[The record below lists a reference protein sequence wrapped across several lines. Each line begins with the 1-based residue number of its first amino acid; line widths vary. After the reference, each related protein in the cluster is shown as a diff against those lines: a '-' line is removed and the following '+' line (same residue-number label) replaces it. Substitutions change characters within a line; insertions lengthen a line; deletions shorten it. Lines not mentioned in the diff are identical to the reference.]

1 MNIDV
6 KTTSSFPN
14 LFNQSLSFTSEKMA
28 NNLPF
33 VVIGSIVILAFL
45 LFISTIPKTKQ
56 SASIYSGVTSYGLNR
71 SPMSTSTSSSSSSS
85 VFYIIEILIWSMVVF
100 LVVIN
105 GLKYVL
111 DIDITS
117 QLSGL
122 FSHDPNLNVHVK
134 SKGLESRLP
143 KPANSNDSPSTSFRK
158 EVFHISDNSYT
169 YSDAKAVCKA
179 YNSELANYDQIKK
192 SHAGGAEWC
201 SYGWSEDQMVFFPT
215 QKSTYEKLKKKKGHE
230 HDCGRP
236 GINGGYISN
245 PNAKFGANCYGKKP
259 KNANGMQFATVEYK
273 TQEDRVVDKKV
284 LEFKN
289 KLNDI
294 PVAPFNK
301 SKWSK
306 F

>member
-14 LFNQSLSFTSEKMA
+14 LFNRSLSFTSEKMA

-33 VVIGSIVILAFL
+33 VIVGIIVILGFL
-45 LFISTIPKTKQ
+45 LFISTIPKSK
-56 SASIYSGVTSYGLNR
+56 SMSSNIYSSLASNGLNR
-71 SPMSTSTSSSSSSS
+71 SSTSSSSSA
-85 VFYIIEILIWSMVVF
+85 FYIVEILIWSMVVF
-100 LVVIN
+100 LLVIN
-105 GLKYVL
+105 GLRYIF

-117 QLSGL
+117 QLTGL

-134 SKGLESRLP
+134 SKSLEKRVP
-143 KPANSNDSPSTSFRK
+143 KPSSSSDTDSVSSSFGK
-158 EVFHISDNSYT
+158 EVFHISDNSYS
-169 YSDAKAVCKA
+169 YNDAKAICKA
-179 YNSELANYDQIKK
+179 YNAELANYDQIKK
-192 SHAGGAEWC
+192 SHASGAEWC

-215 QKSTYEKLKKKKGHE
+215 QKSTYEMLKKKKGHE

-245 PNAKFGANCYGKKP
+245 PNAKFGVNCYGKKP

-273 TQEDRVVDKKV
+273 TEEDRAIDKKV
-284 LEFKN
+284 SEYKN

-294 PVAPFNK
+294 PLAPFNK
-301 SKWSK
+301 TKWSK

>member
-6 KTTSSFPN
+6 KTSSSFPN
-14 LFNQSLSFTSEKMA
+14 MFNQSLSFTSEKMA

-33 VVIGSIVILAFL
+33 VVIGSIVILGFL
-45 LFISTIPKTKQ
+45 LFISTIPNSKQ
-56 SASIYSGVTSYGLNR
+56 SSGMYSGISSYGLNR
-71 SPMSTSTSSSSSSS
+71 LSSSSTSSSSSSSS
-85 VFYIIEILIWSMVVF
+85 VFYIVEILIWSMVVF

-105 GLKYVL
+105 GLKYIL

-117 QLSGL
+117 QLTGL

-134 SKGLESRLP
+134 SKGLESHLP
-143 KPANSNDSPSTSFRK
+143 KPTKSTGSVSTSFGK
-158 EVFHISDNSYT
+158 EVFHISDNNYT

-179 YNSELANYDQIKK
+179 YNAELANYDQIKK
-192 SHAGGAEWC
+192 SHTGGAEWC
-201 SYGWSEDQMVFFPT
+201 SYGWSDDQMVFFPT
-215 QKSTYEKLKKKKGHE
+215 QKTTYENLKKKKGHE

-245 PNAKFGANCYGKKP
+245 PNAKFGVNCYGKKP

-273 TQEDRVVDKKV
+273 TQEDRAIDKKV

-289 KLNDI
+289 KLNNMPI
-294 PVAPFNK
+294 APFNK